1 MARNRRYAGAFQ
13 LSLPVIAG
21 TVSGDPVLIGAELPG
36 VALTD
41 RDADGEATVR
51 MIGAFS
57 LEVTAA
63 AAMDAGDPV
72 YIDGAAGTLSD
83 TNTDVFFGY
92 VLEDVA
98 IGTATVA
105 VKVGR

>member
-1 MARNRRYAGAFQ
+1 MATNRVYEEANQ
-13 LSLPVIAG
+13 LSLPVISG
-21 TVSGDPVLIGAELPG
+21 VESGDPVLVGSALPG

-41 RDADGEATVR
+41 RDTDGEATVQ
-51 MIGAFS
+51 MNGAFT

-83 TNTDVFFGY
+83 DNTDTFFGY

-98 IGTATVA
+98 IGTADVL
-105 VKVGR
+105 VKVGH